1 MTEAKGS
8 ANSRFFALV
17 KLVKV
22 ETEGEKFEI
31 VVRMRVEHQQK
42 FVHHFLISLVDDN
55 QLRFEG
61 GNLELE
67 MIIVRRK
74 K

>member
-31 VVRMRVEHQQK
+31 VVRMRVEHQQE
-42 FVHHFLISLVDDN
+42 FVHHFLISLIDDH

-61 GNLELE
+61 GNLQRETLYE
-67 MIIVRRK
+67 T
-74 K
+74 